1 MKKFNPFFA
10 CLAALSLL
18 LGACKMPAPSV
29 DQPTQ
34 ADPQAMFTAAA
45 QTADAMRSQLV
56 INTPTL
62 PIESVLATSAAP
74 TPTEL
79 SPSPTPTGP
88 VVATVIVPTSLPAST
103 DDKAEFEAD
112 VSVPDGTYFAPNE
125 AFTKTWRLKN
135 SGTSTWTSAYSLYF
149 VSGALMGAPASVPVP
164 KDVPPGESVEITVDL
179 IAPTE
184 PGIYQG
190 FWKLRNASGQVF
202 GVGPTASDAIWVT
215 IGVSEASGGASSTTT
230 ASGLVTQ
237 MDISVDKAT
246 ISGACPQTFNF
257 TITFTLSSPATV
269 TYALEVGS
277 DAGFEVKLPPPT
289 TRNMD
294 AGVHTVVYQLTFSN
308 SLKGWAR
315 LRISAPETAVSKQV
329 DFALVCQ

>member
-1 MKKFNPFFA
+1 
-10 CLAALSLL
+10 
-18 LGACKMPAPSV
+18 
-29 DQPTQ
+29 
-34 ADPQAMFTAAA
+34 MFTAAA
-45 QTADAMRSQLV
+45 QTADAMRGQLV
-56 INTPTL
+56 LNTPTL
-62 PIESVLATSAAP
+62 PVEAILATSAAP
-74 TPTEL
+74 TSTDIP
-79 SPSPTPTGP
+79 PSPTPTGP
-88 VVATVIVPTSLPAST
+88 VVATVIVPTAPPAST

-112 VSVPDGTYFAPNE
+112 VTVPDGAIFAPNE
-125 AFTKTWRLKN
+125 AFTKTWRIKN
-135 SGTSTWTSAYSLYF
+135 TGVSTWTTAYALFF
-149 VSGALMGAPASVPVP
+149 VSGALMGGPASVPMP
-164 KDVPPGESVEITVDL
+164 KDVPPGASVEITVDL

-190 FWKLRNASGQVF
+190 FWKLRNAGGGVF

-215 IGVSEASGGASSTTT
+215 IGVSETPGGASSTTT
-230 ASGLVTQ
+230 AGGLVTQ
-237 MDISVDKAT
+237 MNITVDKAT
-246 ISGACPQTFNF
+246 IAAACPQTFNF

-289 TRNMD
+289 TRNME

-329 DFALVCQ
+329 DFALTCQ